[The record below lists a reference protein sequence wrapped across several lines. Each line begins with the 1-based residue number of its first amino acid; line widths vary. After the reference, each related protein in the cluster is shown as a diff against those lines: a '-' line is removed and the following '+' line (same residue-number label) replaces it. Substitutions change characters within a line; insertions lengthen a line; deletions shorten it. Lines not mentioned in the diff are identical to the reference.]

1 MQPGFSAPPPVET
14 PDDDE
19 LTLEAP
25 LPPAEPVAQGRDD
38 ADDELMLGADAV
50 VPEPPAPAPASEPSI
65 RRRWLT
71 GGSDEDAAPAAPAA
85 ETPKP
90 KSGGTL
96 FERMAAARGGS
107 KDDDGD
113 KDPLDIP
120 RFLNRQNNQ

>member
-1 MQPGFSAPPPVET
+1 VFDDTAPVARDE
-14 PDDDE
+14 DE

-25 LPPAEPVAQGRDD
+25 DALP
-38 ADDELMLGADAV
+38 ADTADELVLGSDAM
-50 VPEPPAPAPASEPSI
+50 VPEAPAAQEPPREPTI

-71 GGSDEDAAPAAPAA
+71 GGDEEEVAAPAPAPVEA
-85 ETPKP
+85 PK
-90 KSGGTL
+90 KTGGTL

-107 KDDDGD
+107 KDDDD